1 MSIVIILGAVAALG
15 CIGAVGGMQVTPPT
29 LESIAA
35 AMSRPSTTGID
46 PAAAGAARTHPWR
59 PWTRA
64 SRALTS
70 WGKSAAASHPR
81 WLALLPALAITG
93 ESSEGLASKILV
105 AGGVGL
111 LGPPLVW
118 VAAASAGLTMSPLVP
133 ILIAVAAGMGAAS
146 VPVASLFGRAAD
158 RRRHFRIVIGSFV
171 DLVVLSLAGGVGI
184 EGALFAASQV
194 SDDWAAVRMSKALSR
209 ARDAGQSPW
218 SGLGQLGSEIAVPEL
233 VELSTMVELAG
244 TEGARIRQALSA
256 RAVSLRRHEQAEAES
271 AANAMTERLFLPG
284 ALLLFGFLLFIGYP
298 AFSRILGGL

>member
-1 MSIVIILGAVAALG
+1 MSIVVILGAMAALG
-15 CIGAVGGMQVTPPT
+15 CIGAVGCMRVPPPT
-29 LESIAA
+29 LESVAA
-35 AMSRPSTTGID
+35 AMSRPAMTGID
-46 PAAAGAARTHPWR
+46 PAAGAGAGRTQPWR
-59 PWTRA
+59 PWTGA
-64 SRALTS
+64 SRALAS
-70 WGKSAAASHPR
+70 WGECTAAASHPR
-81 WLALLPALAITG
+81 WLVLLPALAITG
-93 ESSEGLASKILV
+93 ESTEGLASKILV

-133 ILIAVAAGMGAAS
+133 FVIAVAAGIGAAS
-146 VPVASLFGRAAD
+146 VPVASLFSHAAD

-194 SDDWAAVRMSKALSR
+194 SDDWAAVRMSKALSK

-244 TEGARIRQALSA
+244 TEGAQNSSSA
-256 RAVSLRRHEQAEAES
+256 EFEGRLAASPRA
-271 AANAMTERLFLPG
+271 G
-284 ALLLFGFLLFIGYP
+284 
-298 AFSRILGGL
+298 

>member
-1 MSIVIILGAVAALG
+1 
-15 CIGAVGGMQVTPPT
+15 
-29 LESIAA
+29 
-35 AMSRPSTTGID
+35 
-46 PAAAGAARTHPWR
+46 
-59 PWTRA
+59 
-64 SRALTS
+64 
-70 WGKSAAASHPR
+70 
-81 WLALLPALAITG
+81 LALLPALAITG
-93 ESSEGLASKILV
+93 ESPEGLTSKVLV
-105 AGGVGL
+105 AGGAGF

-118 VAAASAGLTMSPLVP
+118 VAAAPVGLATSLLVP
-133 ILIAVAAGMGAAS
+133 ILIAVVAGSCAA
-146 VPVASLFGRAAD
+146 VLPVGSLVGRARD

-194 SDDWAAVRMSKALSR
+194 SDDWATARMSKALSW

-218 SGLGQLGSEIAVPEL
+218 AGLGQLGSEIAVPEL

-244 TEGARIRQALSA
+244 TEGARIRQALIS
-256 RAVSLRRHEQAEAES
+256 RADSLRRHEQADAES